1 MGAIDGFA
9 ASGMNPDVYAL
20 EPTQSP
26 MLTTG
31 KGGGHMVEGIA
42 LGFVPPFLD
51 LSLVEGVRA
60 INQDAGFEMC
70 RRLAKEEGILAG
82 GSTGLNVVAALAIAK
97 ELGPGKR
104 VVTVGCDNSI
114 KYLGGHIY
122 S

>member
-9 ASGMNPDVYAL
+9 ASGMKPAVYAL

-42 LGFVPPFLD
+42 VGFVPPSLD
-51 LSLVEGVRA
+51 LSLIEGVRA

-97 ELGPGKR
+97 ELGLGKR
-104 VVTVGCDNSI
+104 VVTVGCDNGI

>member
-9 ASGMNPDVYAL
+9 ASGMKPAVYAL

-42 LGFVPPFLD
+42 VGFVPPSLD
-51 LSLVEGVRA
+51 LSLIEEVRA
-60 INQDAGFEMC
+60 INQDVGFEMW

-104 VVTVGCDNSI
+104 VVTVGCDNGI

-122 S
+122 I

>member
-1 MGAIDGFA
+1 MKPA
-9 ASGMNPDVYAL
+9 VYAL
-20 EPTQSP
+20 ETTQSP

-42 LGFVPPFLD
+42 LGFVPPCLD
-51 LSLVEGVRA
+51 LSVIEGVRA

-82 GSTGLNVVAALAIAK
+82 GSTGLNVVAALIIAK
-97 ELGPGKR
+97 DLGPGKR
-104 VVTVGCDNSI
+104 VVTVGCDNGI